1 MKKPVLIIIAIIY
14 IMALVVVGLLGMPA
28 KVVAPKVWTTDIAL
42 TFDTKLK
49 PLKATDDIPYR
60 YRFNTN
66 VKENFTITAKA
77 VPDDASFKESRVMDL
92 TMNKT
97 YYTLT
102 TEFKN
107 DVTVITIECEPVIA
121 TSVISLK
128 ISATDGNEELFKRV
142 DIVVTNL

>member
-66 VKENFTITAKA
+66 VKEDFTITAKA